1 MSNRPTSVNIIGWFL
16 IVTALIS
23 LVSSYINMDNPIT
36 KELMAKSGMSV
47 PLQYGVMYLGLAVA
61 FISGIAIRQ
70 GHKWARTLY
79 LGWSVFGLVVA
90 LFTSPVKI
98 MLVPG
103 VLMLAVIA
111 YFLFRPQA
119 NAYFSQ
125 RLAANDA

>member
-23 LVSSYINMDNPIT
+23 LVSSYLNMDNPIT
-36 KELMAKSGMSV
+36 KELMAKSAMSV
-47 PLQYGVMYLGLAVA
+47 PLQYAVMCLGLVITL
-61 FISGIAIRQ
+61 ISGIALRR

-119 NAYFSQ
+119 NAYFSP